1 MVVRVMVTKNNPN
14 YNSCI
19 SVNPVSIA
27 DRIFFVKKNIKFAN
41 EINNLGKSDGGAG
54 VSPLKS

>member
-1 MVVRVMVTKNNPN
+1 MVTKNNPN